1 MSTRRFKPVPSHSSY
16 SRTCQLSH
24 TCACN
29 TYLTLNLYELKLNGK
44 TKQKRRG
51 INTQPLVFLLHLT
64 IPFLSLHSVSHSFS
78 HSSNSFQRRRR
89 TAGGRRRRRRLLR
102 PKTHQNLNFLHQ
114 NLLFFRGGYESG
126 P

>member
-1 MSTRRFKPVPSHSSY
+1 MGCRKQSQGVANSKSGPKAQDPNKTEEKQKKKEKMVEMSTRRFKPVPSHSSD

-51 INTQPLVFLLHLT
+51 INTQPLVFYS
-64 IPFLSLHSVSHSFS
+64 I
-78 HSSNSFQRRRR
+78 
-89 TAGGRRRRRRLLR
+89 
-102 PKTHQNLNFLHQ
+102 
-114 NLLFFRGGYESG
+114 
-126 P
+126 